1 MSVSDIS
8 GLVVNIST
16 TPAQLAQYVQKL
28 DPRACINARRL
39 GENGEI
45 MLYAQRDDLDESL
58 LNLTN
63 ESRIIRNVAMEVVL
77 QKVCDKPGAQDIL
90 CRIYEFLEH
99 RELRVKDIHDLVLV
113 LGWMDV
119 NPASTVATVENEG
132 A

>member
-8 GLVVNIST
+8 GLVVNTST
-16 TPAQLAQYVQKL
+16 TPVQLAQYVQNL
-28 DPRACINARRL
+28 DPHACINARRL

-58 LNLTN
+58 RSMSN

-77 QKVCDKPGAQDIL
+77 QKVCDKPGAQDVL
-90 CRIYEFLEH
+90 SRIYEFLEN
-99 RELRVKDIHDLVLV
+99 RQLRVKDIHDLVLV
-113 LGWMDV
+113 LGWMYA
-119 NPASTVATVENEG
+119 NPAPKTETAENER